1 MSLIGAAIDWLQ
13 ATPLSTTI
21 RESDWLFPSIE
32 CVHVIAFVVVVG
44 SISVVDLRLMG
55 LASKTRPA
63 EELIEELLPIT
74 WIAFAVAA
82 AAGLLLF
89 CSKPITYT
97 QNFFFLGKML
107 LLLFAAANMGA
118 FHLFVHRS
126 LAGVPA
132 EAPSPLAARASGA
145 ASLALWIAIVA
156 FGRWI
161 GFTTLG

>member
-1 MSLIGAAIDWLQ
+1 MSMIGGAIDWLQ

-21 RESDWLFPSIE
+21 RESDLLFPTIE

-44 SISVVDLRLMG
+44 TISVVDLRLMG

-63 EELIEELLPIT
+63 DELIEELLPIT

-107 LLLFAAANMGA
+107 LLVLAAANMGV
-118 FHLFVHRS
+118 FHLVVQKS
-126 LAGVPA
+126 LAT
-132 EAPSPLAARASGA
+132 APIGPPPLTARASGA
-145 ASLALWIAIVA
+145 ISLALWITIVA

>member
-44 SISVVDLRLMG
+44 TISVVDLRLMG
-55 LASKTRPA
+55 AASKTRRA
-63 EELIEELLPIT
+63 DELIEELLPVT

-82 AAGLLLF
+82 VAGLLLF
-89 CSKPITYT
+89 ASKPVTYT

-107 LLLFAAANMGA
+107 LLVLAAANMGA
-118 FHLFVHRS
+118 FHLFVHTS
-126 LAGVPA
+126 LAA
-132 EAPSPLAARASGA
+132 APVGPPPLAARVSGA
-145 ASLALWIAIVA
+145 ISLALWITIIA